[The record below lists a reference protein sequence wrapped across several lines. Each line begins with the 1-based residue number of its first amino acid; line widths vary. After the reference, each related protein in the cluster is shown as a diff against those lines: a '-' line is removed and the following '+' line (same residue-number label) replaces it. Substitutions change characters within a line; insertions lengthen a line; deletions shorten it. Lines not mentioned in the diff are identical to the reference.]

1 MRFGIIANA
10 GDPRTLADL
19 AAEAESAGWDGV
31 FYYDAIAIGS
41 GELYDPWL
49 SSRRWRCA
57 RSVSGSTPRASSVSS
72 GLARVSSQSGQ
83 RRTAARAMRGDA
95 FGLQRLHSQGAQTPN
110 RSR

>member
-1 MRFGIIANA
+1 MRVGIILNA

-19 AAEAESAGWDGV
+19 AAEAEAAGWDGV

-57 RSVSGSTPRASSVSS
+57 RSVSGSGSSSRRRPAGGHGSSV
-72 GLARVSSQSGQ
+72 AR
-83 RRTAARAMRGDA
+83 R
-95 FGLQRLHSQGAQTPN
+95 
-110 RSR
+110 